1 MVSIIIPVYNGE
13 KYIRNI
19 VNNIHQ
25 LKYSSYE
32 IVFVNDGS
40 QDSTAQVLEE
50 VKTVYPSIK
59 VIHQENKGVCA
70 ARNEGLANSSGDY
83 ICFLDV
89 DDAIDY
95 LYLNILIENMEAKN
109 VDVAFCDMT
118 PVPKEID
125 ENHIPIKIYS
135 RNDVLYDFLL
145 RKFKIGVCGMVISKK
160 VIDENGLSFMVGYKY
175 GEDLHMAWKVFNSVE
190 RVMYIQLPLYVYKQ
204 NEGSAM
210 TKIDESKLD
219 AITIMDELEV
229 YFKANNPEFYPI
241 FKKYGASRNAW
252 AILWQAVRYLDYSAF
267 IDFTKMHD
275 FRAEFRKLLTFPDVR
290 VKVSSLCFIFSKTI
304 YYYIVRILTKNYRN

>member
-13 KYIRNI
+13 KYIRDIVDNI
-19 VNNIHQ
+19 LQ

-32 IVFVNDGS
+32 IIFVNDGS
-40 QDSTAQVLEE
+40 KDGTSQVLEE
-50 VKTVYPSIK
+50 VQAKIPSIK

-70 ARNEGLANSSGDY
+70 ARNEGLANASGEY

-95 LYLNILIENMEAKN
+95 SYLNILIENMEAAN

-118 PVPKEID
+118 PTPQEID
-125 ENHIPIKIYS
+125 ETNIPIKIYS
-135 RNDVLYDFLL
+135 RNEVLYDFLL
-145 RKFKIGVCGMVISKK
+145 RKFKIGVCGMVVSKK
-160 VIDENGLSFMVGYKY
+160 VIDANKLEFMVGYKY
-175 GEDLHMAWKVFNSVE
+175 GEDLHMAWKIFNSVE
-190 RVMYIQLPLYVYKQ
+190 KCMYIQLPLYVYKQ

-229 YFKANNPEFYPI
+229 YFKSTNPEFYPI
-241 FKKYGASRNAW
+241 FEKYGAARNAW
-252 AILWQAVRYLDYSAF
+252 AILWQAVRYLDYTSF
-267 IDFTKMHD
+267 MKFTKMHD
-275 FRAEFRKLLTFPDVR
+275 FKAEFRKLLTFPDAR

-304 YYYIVRILTKNYRN
+304 YYYVVRVLTKNYRN